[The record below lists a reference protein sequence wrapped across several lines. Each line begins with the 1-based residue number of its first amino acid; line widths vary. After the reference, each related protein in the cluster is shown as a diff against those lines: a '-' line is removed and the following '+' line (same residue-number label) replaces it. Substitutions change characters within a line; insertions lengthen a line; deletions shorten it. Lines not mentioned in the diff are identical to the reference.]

1 MEPRQRY
8 IQINE
13 LSGPELQKRAWE
25 VGKKWEAL
33 IIAASEIDKELAEA
47 ARVGAL
53 RSKAA
58 WDAVYEIK
66 PDVDELWDK
75 IHVERSDLINEVV
88 GSGYYERDII
98 KERIRLAVEDDA
110 R

>member
-8 IQINE
+8 IQNNE
-13 LSGPELQKRAWE
+13 LSGSELQKRAWE

-47 ARVGAL
+47 ARVGEL

-58 WDAVYEIK
+58 WDEVYEIK
-66 PDVDELWDK
+66 EDVDELWHK
-75 IHVERSDLINEVV
+75 VHVER
-88 GSGYYERDII
+88 YERQMME
-98 KERIRLAVEDDA
+98 ERVRLAVEDDEDDE
-110 R
+110 